1 MSSLKILTYPH
12 KGLRDS
18 AAKITTFDDALRQ
31 NVKQLFDKMY
41 ADQGC
46 GLAAT
51 QVGMALRL
59 FVMDVSAQQDKPQCF
74 INPEIISKEGEAISE
89 EGCLSFPGVY
99 TKVVRAKIV
108 TVRYFDE
115 HGIEHTQTADGLAAH
130 CIQHES
136 EHLDGVLFIDHL
148 SKLKRMLL
156 LKKVEKY
163 LKAQLV

>member
-12 KGLRDS
+12 KGLRET

-31 NVKQLFDKMY
+31 NVKMMFDKMY
-41 ADQGC
+41 AEQGC

-51 QVGMALRL
+51 QVGLALRC
-59 FVMDVSAQQDKPQCF
+59 FVMDVSAQQDKPECF
-74 INPEIISKEGEAISE
+74 INPEIIHKEGESISA
-89 EGCLSFPGVY
+89 EGCLSFPGVD
-99 TKVVRAKIV
+99 TKVLRAKII

-115 HGIEHTQTADGLAAH
+115 HGNEHTQTADGLAAH

-148 SKLKRMLL
+148 SKLKRMML
-156 LKKVEKY
+156 LKKVEKH
-163 LKAQLV
+163 LRTERA

>member
-115 HGIEHTQTADGLAAH
+115 YGIEHTQTADGLAAH